1 MTKLRALALI
11 IALAP
16 AVALA
21 APPPPPPPPPVEA
34 LRQPVDGYDLQG
46 PFRIWRYWV
55 EGQKGAAADT
65 LLAEPEVIEGEVAYG
80 VPILRFIKY
89 NDFGHFLTGEIRVY
103 CKPKTPRGIQPGTC
117 HYRLRRAFVAMDA
130 VAYGPDNP
138 VSQWTRETFVSS
150 QMAGRLRAAGFGPE
164 TDWWMAD
171 RARLFASMPSAVP
184 ILKDNA
190 TLARLDSRDCP
201 ALART
206 VEALESRLL
215 RLKLDFPWIGEDAT
229 GEPPWPHAVQM
240 VIALRIMVPGSST
253 PVLLEGS
260 GALFEKLTGPVFDAG
275 DACEA
280 ADAGQITAP

>member
-1 MTKLRALALI
+1 MTKLRALALV

-21 APPPPPPPPPVEA
+21 APPPPPPPVEA
-34 LRQPVDGYDLQG
+34 LRQPVDGYDLQR
-46 PFRIWRYWV
+46 PFGIWRYWV
-55 EGQKGAAADT
+55 EGQKGAAVDS

-80 VPILRFIKY
+80 APILRFTKH

-103 CKPKTPRGIQPGTC
+103 CKPKTPRGIQPESC
-117 HYRLRRAFVAMDA
+117 HYRLRRAFVAMGA

-171 RARLFASMPSAVP
+171 RARLFATMPSAVP

-190 TLARLDSRDCP
+190 TLLRLDSRDCP
-201 ALART
+201 ALAQT
-206 VEALESRLL
+206 VEALEGRLL
-215 RLKLDFPWIGEDAT
+215 RLKLDFLQVGEDAT
-229 GEPPWPHAVQM
+229 GEPPRPHAVHV
-240 VIALRIMVPGSST
+240 VIALRIMVPGSSF

-260 GALFEKLTGPVFDAG
+260 GEMFERLSSPVFDAA
-275 DACEA
+275 DACEKA
-280 ADAGQITAP
+280 GAGQITAP

>member
-1 MTKLRALALI
+1 VTKLRALALV
-11 IALAP
+11 IALSP
-16 AVALA
+16 AA
-21 APPPPPPPPPVEA
+21 ARAAPPPPPPPVEA
-34 LRQPVDGYDLQG
+34 LRQPVDGYDLQR
-46 PFRIWRYWV
+46 PFGIWRYWV

-65 LLAEPEVIEGEVAYG
+65 LLAEPELIEGEVAYG
-80 VPILRFIKY
+80 APILRFTAH

-103 CKPKTPRGIQPGTC
+103 CKPKHPRGSQPGTC

-171 RARLFASMPSAVP
+171 RARLFATMPSAVP

-190 TLARLDSRDCP
+190 TLVRLDSRDCP
-201 ALART
+201 ALGRT
-206 VEALESRLL
+206 VEALEGRLL

-229 GEPPWPHAVQM
+229 GEPPWPHAVQI

-260 GALFEKLTGPVFDAG
+260 GEMFERLSSPVFAAA
-275 DACEA
+275 DACEKA
-280 ADAGQITAP
+280 GAGQVTAP